1 MKTAYRKFKLFI
13 FLWIF
18 LFALIINWN
27 KVIAQETVKLEKVW
41 ETERVFKTPESVA
54 IDLKNRVLYVS
65 NVNENPWETDGN
77 GFISKID
84 FDGNIIDE
92 NWASE
97 GMHGP
102 KGMGVFNNRL
112 YVADVDAVLII
123 DTKTGNIVKRIT
135 ANADAGLN
143 DITISQDGTVYVSA
157 SNGNK
162 IFKIENEKLK
172 VFADDDFNRPNG
184 LLAENERLLLLTS
197 GSSKLFELDYSNSK
211 KKILAENLGRGDGL
225 VDIGDGY
232 YIASDWSG
240 RLFLVDKK
248 YNITVLLDTRAL
260 NINTADIGFLPEKQ
274 LLFLPTFFDNRVISF
289 KVTK

>member
-1 MKTAYRKFKLFI
+1 MKTTFLKLKFLSI
-13 FLWIF
+13 SLIF
-18 LFALIINWN
+18 LFAVSF
-27 KVIAQETVKLEKVW
+27 KGSKIAAQNTLKLEKVW

-84 FDGNIIDE
+84 FDGNIIDLE
-92 NWASE
+92 WVNE

-102 KGMGVFNNRL
+102 KGMGVFNNML
-112 YVADVDAVLII
+112 YVADVDGVLVI
-123 DTKTGNIVKRIT
+123 DTKSGNTVKRIP
-135 ANADAGLN
+135 ADADAGLN
-143 DITISQDGTVYVSA
+143 DITVSKDGSVYVSA

-162 IFKIENEKLK
+162 VYKIENEKLK

-184 LLAENERLLLLTS
+184 LLAENDRLLLLTS
-197 GSSKLFELDYSNSK
+197 GSSKLFELDYKNPK
-211 KKILAENLGRGDGL
+211 KKVLAENLGRGDGL
-225 VDIGDGY
+225 VDIGDGFY
-232 YIASDWSG
+232 LATDWSG
-240 RLFLVDKK
+240 RLFAVDKQYK
-248 YNITVLLDTRAL
+248 STVLLDTRVL

-274 LLFLPTFFDNRVISF
+274 LLFLPTFFDNRVIAF